1 MKRKEIFETLLGLP
15 SAPFREEQVQA
26 FIAEVL
32 DAAGVPYFFDP
43 IGNLIAGVTGEDE
56 YRNLV
61 ERPSPDPVR
70 IFVAHTDHPGFHGV
84 RFSGENLIDIKW
96 HGGSPVQGVVGSKVW
111 LADDE
116 GDLGYG
122 EFKKVKIAAHGKSI
136 DTGTIKI
143 LEASRPIAKSKAKR
157 LYGGFGFRA
166 PVWKEKELYYTK
178 AADDLVGSF
187 AMLALCLERA
197 ESRNANSGPFMAIF
211 SRAEEVGFVGLV
223 GHLELGWLSEAM
235 RPILFVSLETSR
247 TLPGAEIGKGP
258 VVRLGDRRTV
268 FHPHGT
274 KILSDLAE
282 KVLKGKHQRRI
293 MDGGTCEAT
302 AAIAYGYPAI
312 GISVPLGNYHNQNFQ
327 GGPDARVSGGPAPEF
342 VHEKDVMGMILLCQA
357 LLDARLDRGSPWQG
371 VLEGFRKDLKRY
383 EKLLSL

>member
-1 MKRKEIFETLLGLP
+1 MKRKAIFEKILGLP
-15 SAPFREEQVQA
+15 SAPFREERVLA

-32 DAAGVPYFFDP
+32 DSAGIPFFIDP
-43 IGNLIAGVTGEDE
+43 IGNLVAGVTGEDE

-70 IFVAHTDHPGFHGV
+70 IFVAHADHPGFHGV
-84 RFSGENLIDIKW
+84 KLASDRLLDVKW
-96 HGGSPVQGVVGSKVW
+96 LGGSPVEGVIGSKVW

-122 EFKKVKIAAHGKSI
+122 IFRRVKLASHGKAIES
-136 DTGTIKI
+136 GTIELKEI
-143 LEASRPIAKSKAKR
+143 ARPIAKAKAKR
-157 LYGGFGFRA
+157 IYGGFGFRA
-166 PVWKEKELYYTK
+166 PVWKDKELYYTK
-178 AADDLVGSF
+178 AADDLVGTF
-187 AMLALCLERA
+187 AMLSLCLDRA
-197 ESRNANSGPFMAIF
+197 ETRNANSGPFMAIF
-211 SRAEEVGFVGLV
+211 SRAEEVGFIGLV

-268 FHPHGT
+268 FHSHGT

-357 LLDARLDRGSPWQG
+357 LLDARLDRGSPWQS

-383 EKLLSL
+383 EKSLSL